1 MAIEVVT
8 LKVGVSGDTL
18 ALQSLERLDA
28 LVDKLN
34 KKKVNLNIDSNFSSD
49 IEANAAAIDK
59 LGKSIESISYNS
71 NGFSA
76 ATKGANDYKKAVESI
91 DSTPMQKQI
100 DSLTGVSNAYKSAE
114 ESAKALLAAEK
125 KLGTATGDRLNVKSD
140 LNTTGME
147 NYVKS
152 VQNLQNATVEA
163 TKAIQVGG
171 TQFQQFSV
179 SALNASG
186 DMEKFTYSVDKSS
199 GAIYKIDNG
208 FSTIKTASSEAANS
222 IASFSN
228 EVARTDPTPL
238 QKQIENIT
246 GVSSAYKSAEESAK
260 ALLQAESKL
269 GTATG
274 DRLDL
279 STQLNTSGM
288 QDYIRNV
295 QGLENATVSASK
307 AIKVGDTAFQQ
318 FSVSA
323 RNSSGDI
330 EKFTYSVDKTTG
342 AIYKI
347 DNGFSTVKSASSSAG
362 TAMVE
367 AASSADKFTK
377 SAGQLDNSAKKA
389 GQSVFDMFGKF
400 AQWNIIST
408 IVHAAVSAFMDAV
421 EELKKVDSEL
431 VSIQKVMGASASE
444 MDRLSQKA
452 YQVGSSLGVAAS
464 DYLKS
469 VTQWAQAGYGSLSD
483 ELGELSVMT
492 QKVGDVDQATA
503 NQFLLSVDAAYKYQG
518 SIESLKRVLDGANE
532 ISNNFATSVEKLAG
546 GMGIVSSLAAQAGMA
561 VEETA
566 AAIGTITS
574 VTQES
579 GNSAARAL
587 RALILNI
594 QGETEL
600 EIDEVTGERWTEE
613 EINKTAEAIQGLNV
627 ATREYKDG
635 ILQLRNPMEVIGEI
649 SEKYREGLI
658 SEVQLQELVSS
669 LGGKTRSNQLQA
681 LITNFDMYEEQVET
695 FVNAT
700 GSAERELDIY
710 LNSWEA
716 KANRVKNGWVQL
728 VENMRT
734 SDISKGLLDVAN
746 SLLEIANS
754 DFGQTIL
761 QISALTAVVITA
773 TMAWREYAMAK
784 AFAEGSGDLS
794 VLKELKGL
802 PALIYK
808 IKQLNIAKIFTNA
821 GTAIKGAASALAGGK
836 GLTAAITMLGTSALA
851 TAGVIGAVVA
861 AGVWIYKLGDYLHV
875 SAKEQKELAVTAGE
889 EYQSAAVEVEN
900 LNKQLEDTNKQIS
913 DLESKGKLSLT
924 DQKDLQNL
932 EEQKKSLEAQ
942 LAIAESIKKV
952 KEETAVSETKQAV
965 EKGFS
970 QTWFDLGKEIGYND
984 AFDPSYVYEGWEN
997 QIGLITK
1004 KLEEFRKKR
1013 DELSRK
1019 GESLNW
1025 FEQKD
1030 LEDTNEDITALTSTL
1045 GEMASELQ
1053 TYYDNLDGVTGEQ
1066 ADAIRAQIMSYLDAI
1081 NYALDPVGSVI
1092 DKIDNALN
1100 DLSTEEIQSFNDAL
1114 NDLRADGELT
1124 ADEII
1129 QLAETFP
1136 FLSALMDESGVSAQ
1150 QLADY
1155 FLSAGSAAAE
1165 ARSDIERLKKILD
1178 PASELVDNAL
1188 TAINDFEN
1196 IAGKTD
1202 YDDIY
1207 DKYGSAIK
1215 QFFEDYNQGI
1225 KNSQTLWAAADVF
1238 FTPEQMEAMGWDIDV
1253 IAKKMASLATL
1264 FNGDPNNFL
1273 DQMKALSDAGELVDE
1288 AGESLI
1294 ELTETGF
1301 RIPIE
1306 NMDEVAEKFGVTE
1319 EAFVT
1324 MLKYAGMFNE
1334 EIADIDLSGIEDY
1347 AKDMGLI
1354 TEIGEE
1360 QVVNAD
1366 ELKKQLQEAGA
1377 SGKDIAQAFE
1387 KLESSGYT
1395 VVSVTD
1401 EVEKLKNMLIDLGA
1415 AERKNGK
1422 IQIQIS
1428 NYSDLMAKLGYTKE
1442 QAVELLQTLYSTGDV
1457 SFANAEGNTLSLQQA
1472 IDEVTTEP
1480 ISDQFS
1486 KAVSDANEASN
1497 DIKSA
1502 FDRALSYVN
1511 GLTFTPKFQI
1521 PDVELPPIF
1530 GGWTSES
1537 SSSQSGNTIEADATG
1552 TDSARGGPTLLG
1564 DEPGSTPKPELVI
1577 DGDEAFLAGK
1587 NGPEV
1592 LNLSP
1597 GAIVLSN
1604 TETKR
1609 ALNGQAF
1616 NGSIPALRRGNY
1628 SPSIGSDWHVDY
1640 KGETVDLTGGYNS
1653 SSGSS
1658 SSGGSKAS
1666 TVTITQKSDDGES
1679 YWETQREA
1687 LDEYLKALET
1697 ATEVIEYEQ
1706 EGSYD
1711 KQIANFRA
1719 AQDKIHETAND
1730 FRARGL
1736 KDTDNEIQ
1744 ELKLMWH
1751 EYADKIEDVYKTMYD
1766 DLKEMHSDDQ
1776 WELDLLEKNRE
1787 RADRSVVEI
1796 AADNQEIVATYK
1808 RMQQEVA
1815 DLANYYRSQGYDETS
1830 DYIQDLSDA
1839 WWDYQEEIESV
1850 YEHLTDAL
1858 DKYIDAST
1866 HKLDE
1871 LERAG
1876 ASVGERI
1883 AVYIERIQKAQ
1894 ETLAAL
1900 TFSNVNGVNDEAI
1913 ANVNE
1918 QIWSD
1923 KDAIEEIRNSL
1934 WDELDNA
1941 IGVIFEEKQSEIDAI
1956 DKEIDKINKRIEQYE
1971 KQLDDILND
1980 PSITGTDVGI
1990 VDLLERLNDELKA
2003 EKEALEDIVEPLEN
2017 QIEGYYQRDEDGNL
2031 EYIEGLTDKIE
2042 GYYKQDAEGNLIYV
2056 QGLRDLLDAE
2066 NERYE
2071 EEKKQRDEQI
2081 QLEKKQLALQEA
2093 IKNLEQAQIDLETAK
2108 NERPLYTLK
2117 DGVWAWRP
2125 DEEDIKNAQE
2135 AVEDAEQA
2143 KEDAENDLKEYEE
2156 DLKHQQIIDGLQDQI
2171 DAIEKQ
2177 KEQINKQIDLYE
2189 KESKARQKYL
2199 QSQIDYWEKEKEAY
2213 EKHYEDLIK
2222 AQEEIIAAKEEE
2234 RDALKEDL
2242 EKWQEE
2248 WEDITDSLKEP
2259 VRDIKDILMD
2269 IAKYGTPAMQEQVE
2283 KVTDLLAKLGHALED
2298 FNPEYGGENDWGN
2311 GDYMEGFKEEVIQ
2324 KMKENS
2330 VRWHIADADEQEQ
2343 LEREQDALGKSIDAT
2358 YDDHTGLWYDKNGD
2372 VLYDMSDAEI
2382 REIVTRLM
2390 KQNADAWHNAS
2401 ASEQSRLEAENQA
2414 LGDLIEA
2421 TYNDH
2426 TGHWYASDG
2435 TLLFDSGGVAHGTGM
2450 MQKATTEDEVVLSP
2464 ALSTLVLT
2472 PDKNREFAQFAQSLG
2487 LVFGASEKFQSA
2499 TFTREAVSNSTVDR
2513 HDITINGCTIGENML
2528 RRPLSDTLSLLGLH
2542 INEY

>member
-1 MAIEVVT
+1 MSIEVVT

-18 ALQSLERLDA
+18 ALQSLERLDT

-34 KKKVNLNIDSNFSSD
+34 KKKVNLNIDSNFSGD

-613 EINKTAEAIQGLNV
+613 EINKTADAIKNLNV

-635 ILQLRNPMEVIGEI
+635 VLQLRNPMEVIGEI

-681 LITNFDMYEEQVET
+681 LISNFDMYEDQVET
-695 FVNAT
+695 FINAT
-700 GSAERELDIY
+700 GSAYRELDIY

-728 VENMRT
+728 VDNIQT
-734 SDISKGLLDVAN
+734 SDISKFLLDVAN
-746 SLLEIANS
+746 AILTIANT
-754 DFGQTIL
+754 DIGKPVAQFGALSLAITGGITAVKAL
-761 QISALTAVVITA
+761 MAALTA
-773 TMAWREYAMAK
+773 
-784 AFAEGSGDLS
+784 LS
-794 VLKELKGL
+794 VTPMIGW
-802 PALIYK
+802 I
-808 IKQLNIAKIFTNA
+808 
-821 GTAIKGAASALAGGK
+821 
-836 GLTAAITMLGTSALA
+836 AAISAGIVGLVTVFDKLIV
-851 TAGVIGAVVA
+851 TAE
-861 AGVWIYKLGDYLHV
+861 
-875 SAKEQKELAVTAGE
+875 EQKDAALSAAQ
-889 EYQSAAVEVEN
+889 EYQESASELQN
-900 LNKQLEDTNKQIS
+900 LNAQLEQTNNQI
-913 DLESKGKLSLT
+913 DEIKSKGKLSLT
-924 DQKDLQNL
+924 DQQEIQRL
-932 EEQKKSLEAQ
+932 EEQNKVLEAQ
-942 LAIAESIKKV
+942 IALQKAAISAAQEKS
-952 KEETAVSETKQAV
+952 VSETEAALDRGYSKSFIDLASGSMYAYSV
-965 EKGFS
+965 SGKDWDTAGF
-970 QTWFDLGKEIGYND
+970 
-984 AFDPSYVYEGWEN
+984 EG
-997 QIGLITK
+997 QIDIVAS
-1004 KLEEFRKKR
+1004 KLEEAKKNR
-1013 DELSRK
+1013 DDLIAKSEELSQQ
-1019 GESLNW
+1019 G
-1025 FEQKD
+1025 Q
-1030 LEDTNEDITALTSTL
+1030 TL
-1045 GEMASELQ
+1045 GEDEAKMLDASNEAISVLTQGLSDIQNELKE
-1053 TYYDNLDGVTGEQ
+1053 YYDGLNGVTSEDGIALRERI
-1066 ADAIRAQIMSYLDAI
+1066 ADLIDYAANAADPLGAIIET
-1081 NYALDPVGSVI
+1081 
-1092 DKIDNALN
+1092 IDNAMN
-1100 DLSTEEIQSFNDAL
+1100 NLSTDEMERFNEAL
-1114 NDLRADGELT
+1114 NELRVDGELT
-1124 ADEII
+1124 ADEIM
-1129 QLAETFP
+1129 QLADTFP
-1136 FLSALMDESGVSAQ
+1136 FLAALMDESGVSAQ

-1238 FTPEQMEAMGWDIDV
+1238 FTPEQMEEMGWDIDV
-1253 IAKKMASLATL
+1253 IAEKMASLATL

-1415 AERKNGK
+1415 AEQKNGK

-1457 SFANAEGNTLSLQQA
+1457 SFADTAGNTLTLQQA

-1480 ISDQFS
+1480 ISKQFS
-1486 KAVSDANEASN
+1486 KAVSDANEAST
-1497 DIKSA
+1497 DIKNA

-1511 GLTFTPKFQI
+1511 GLVFTPKFQI
-1521 PDVELPPIF
+1521 PDVELPPIL
-1530 GGWTSES
+1530 GGWTSDD

-1616 NGSIPALRRGNY
+1616 NGSIPALRRGND
-1628 SPSIGSDWHVDY
+1628 SPSIGSNWHVDY

-1658 SSGGSKAS
+1658 GSGGSKAS
-1666 TVTITQKSDDGES
+1666 TVTVTQKSDDGES

-1687 LDEYLKALET
+1687 LDEYLDALET
-1697 ATEVIEYEQ
+1697 ATKVIEYEQ

-1866 HKLDE
+1866 RKLDE

-1913 ANVNE
+1913 AETNE

-1923 KDAIEEIRNSL
+1923 KDAIKDIQNSL

-2125 DEEDIKNAQE
+2125 DEEAIKNAQE

-2298 FNPEYGGENDWGN
+2298 FNPEYGGDNDWGS

-2330 VRWHIADADEQEQ
+2330 VRWHIADAAEREQ

-2372 VLYDMSDAEI
+2372 ALYDMSDAEI

-2401 ASEQSRLEAENQA
+2401 ASEQDRLKAENQA
-2414 LGDLIEA
+2414 LGDLIDA

-2450 MQKATTEDEVVLSP
+2450 MQKATTADEVVLSP

-2487 LVFGASEKFQSA
+2487 LVFGASEKFQNA

-2513 HDITINGCTIGENML
+2513 HDITINGFTVGENML
-2528 RRPLSDTLSLLGLH
+2528 RRPLSDTLSLLSLH

>member
-34 KKKVNLNIDSNFSSD
+34 KKTVNINIKNGLSD
-49 IEANAAAIDK
+49 IEKSTAAIDQ
-59 LGKSIESISYNS
+59 LGASIE
-71 NGFSA
+71 
-76 ATKGANDYKKAVESI
+76 
-91 DSTPMQKQI
+91 
-100 DSLTGVSNAYKSAE
+100 
-114 ESAKALLAAEK
+114 
-125 KLGTATGDRLNVKSD
+125 
-140 LNTTGME
+140 
-147 NYVKS
+147 
-152 VQNLQNATVEA
+152 
-163 TKAIQVGG
+163 
-171 TQFQQFSV
+171 
-179 SALNASG
+179 
-186 DMEKFTYSVDKSS
+186 
-199 GAIYKIDNG
+199 
-208 FSTIKTASSEAANS
+208 
-222 IASFSN
+222 
-228 EVARTDPTPL
+228 
-238 QKQIENIT
+238 
-246 GVSSAYKSAEESAK
+246 
-260 ALLQAESKL
+260 
-269 GTATG
+269 
-274 DRLDL
+274 
-279 STQLNTSGM
+279 
-288 QDYIRNV
+288 
-295 QGLENATVSASK
+295 
-307 AIKVGDTAFQQ
+307 KV
-318 FSVSA
+318 
-323 RNSSGDI
+323 
-330 EKFTYSVDKTTG
+330 
-342 AIYKI
+342 
-347 DNGFSTVKSASSSAG
+347 SSSAG
-362 TAMVE
+362 NMSVSTSDINDLAKSSQQAGSAAETAAGKTDKFSE
-367 AASSADKFTK
+367 SADKIST
-377 SAGQLDNSAKKA
+377 SAKKA

-400 AQWNIIST
+400 AQWNIVNT

-594 QGETEL
+594 QGETNL

-613 EINKTAEAIQGLNV
+613 EINKTADAIKNLNV

-635 ILQLRNPMEVIGEI
+635 VLQLRNPMEVIGEI

-681 LITNFDMYEEQVET
+681 LISNFDMYEDQVET
-695 FVNAT
+695 FINAT
-700 GSAERELDIY
+700 GSADRELDIY

-716 KANRVKNGWVQL
+716 KANRVKNGWVHL
-728 VENMRT
+728 VDNIQT
-734 SDISKGLLDVAN
+734 SDISKFLLDVAN
-746 SLLEIANS
+746 AILTIANT
-754 DFGQTIL
+754 DIGKPVAQFGALSLAITGGVTAVKALMAAMTALSVTPMIGWIAA
-761 QISALTAVVITA
+761 ISAGIVGLVTVFDKLIVTA
-773 TMAWREYAMAK
+773 E
-784 AFAEGSGDLS
+784 
-794 VLKELKGL
+794 
-802 PALIYK
+802 
-808 IKQLNIAKIFTNA
+808 
-821 GTAIKGAASALAGGK
+821 
-836 GLTAAITMLGTSALA
+836 
-851 TAGVIGAVVA
+851 
-861 AGVWIYKLGDYLHV
+861 
-875 SAKEQKELAVTAGE
+875 EQKDAALSAAQ
-889 EYQSAAVEVEN
+889 EYQESASELQN
-900 LNKQLEDTNKQIS
+900 LNAQLEQTNNQI
-913 DLESKGKLSLT
+913 DEIKSKGKLSLT
-924 DQKDLQNL
+924 DQQEIQRL
-932 EEQKKSLEAQ
+932 EEQNKVLEAQ
-942 LAIAESIKKV
+942 IALQKAAISAAQEKS
-952 KEETAVSETKQAV
+952 VSETEAALDRGYSKSFIDLASGSMYAYSV
-965 EKGFS
+965 SGKDWDTAGF
-970 QTWFDLGKEIGYND
+970 
-984 AFDPSYVYEGWEN
+984 EG
-997 QIGLITK
+997 QIDIVAS
-1004 KLEEFRKKR
+1004 KLEEAKKNR
-1013 DELSRK
+1013 DDLIAKSEELSQQ
-1019 GESLNW
+1019 G
-1025 FEQKD
+1025 Q
-1030 LEDTNEDITALTSTL
+1030 TL
-1045 GEMASELQ
+1045 GEDEAKMLDASNEAISVLTQGLSDIQNELKE
-1053 TYYDNLDGVTGEQ
+1053 YYDGLNGVTSEDGIALRERI
-1066 ADAIRAQIMSYLDAI
+1066 ADLIDYAANAADPLGAIIET
-1081 NYALDPVGSVI
+1081 
-1092 DKIDNALN
+1092 IDNAMN
-1100 DLSTEEIQSFNDAL
+1100 NLSTDEMERFNEAL
-1114 NDLRADGELT
+1114 NKLRSDGELT
-1124 ADEII
+1124 EEEIL
-1129 QLAETFP
+1129 QLSDKFP
-1136 FLSALMDESGVSAQ
+1136 FLAALMDESGISAQ

-1155 FLSAGSAAAE
+1155 FLEAGSAAGE
-1165 ARSDIERLKKILD
+1165 AGSDIERLKKIINPLSETTD
-1178 PASELVDNAL
+1178 DASQAL
-1188 TAINDFEN
+1188 KDFQE
-1196 IAGKTD
+1196 AVEAED
-1202 YDDIY
+1202 FDDIY
-1207 DKYGSAIK
+1207 DGYSDAIDR
-1215 QFFEDYNQGI
+1215 FFTDYDQGI
-1225 KNSQTLWAAADVF
+1225 RNSKALWAAADLF
-1238 FTPEQMEAMGWDIDV
+1238 FTPEQLEAMGWDIDV
-1253 IAKKMASLATL
+1253 VATKL
-1264 FNGDPNNFL
+1264 REMQKYFTGDPTQFY
-1273 DQMKALSDAGELVDE
+1273 DHIAALTEAGELIGENGEALAEMTENGLRIPVENFDE
-1288 AGESLI
+1288 IAEKLGISEEAFASLI
-1294 ELTETGF
+1294 EY
-1301 RIPIE
+1301 
-1306 NMDEVAEKFGVTE
+1306 V
-1319 EAFVT
+1319 
-1324 MLKYAGMFNE
+1324 GMFSE
-1334 EIADIDLSGIEDY
+1334 SMIDIDLSAIEDY
-1347 AKDMGLI
+1347 VKDMGLVK
-1354 TEIGEE
+1354 EIGEE

-1366 ELKKQLQEAGA
+1366 ELEKQLREAGA
-1377 SGKDIAQAFE
+1377 STKDITQAFE
-1387 KLESSGYT
+1387 KLESAGYK

-1401 EVEKLKNMLIDLGA
+1401 EVEKLKNMLVELGV
-1415 AERKNGK
+1415 AEQKNGK
-1422 IQIQIS
+1422 LQIEIS
-1428 NYSDLMAKLGYTKE
+1428 NYSQLMTQLGYTKE
-1442 QAVELLQTLYSTGDV
+1442 QAAELLQKLYSAGNV
-1457 SFANAEGNTLSLQQA
+1457 SFVDTEGNTLSLQQA

-1480 ISDQFS
+1480 ISKQFS
-1486 KAVSDANEASN
+1486 KAVSDANKASN
-1497 DIKSA
+1497 DIKKA

-1521 PDVELPPIF
+1521 PDVELPSIF
-1530 GGWTSES
+1530 GGWTSEN

-1564 DEPGSTPKPELVI
+1564 DELGATPSNPKPELVI

-1587 NGPEV
+1587 NGPEI
-1592 LNLSP
+1592 LNVSP
-1597 GAIVLSN
+1597 GARVLTN

-1609 ALNGQAF
+1609 ALNGKNIDGA
-1616 NGSIPALRRGNY
+1616 IPALAGGTGASITVGRPNY
-1628 SPSIGSDWHVDY
+1628 NASKDPDY
-1640 KGETVDLTGGYNS
+1640 KGTA

-1658 SSGGSKAS
+1658 GSGGSKAS
-1666 TVTITQKSDDGES
+1666 TVTVTQKSDDGES

-1687 LDEYLKALET
+1687 LDEYLDALET
-1697 ATEVIEYEQ
+1697 ATKVIEYEQ

-1719 AQDKIHETAND
+1719 AQEKIHETAND

-1736 KDTDNEIQ
+1736 KDTDSEIQ

-1751 EYADKIEDVYKTMYD
+1751 EYADKIEDVYKAMYD
-1766 DLKEMHSDDQ
+1766 DLKEMHNDDQ

-1796 AADNQEIVATYK
+1796 AADNQEVVATYK

-1866 HKLDE
+1866 RKLDE

-2125 DEEDIKNAQE
+2125 DEEAIKNAQE

-2298 FNPEYGGENDWGN
+2298 FNPEYGGDNDWGS

-2330 VRWHIADADEQEQ
+2330 VRWHIADAEEREQ

-2401 ASEQSRLEAENQA
+2401 ASEQDRLKAENQA

-2435 TLLFDSGGVAHGTGM
+2435 TLLFDGGGVAHGTGI
-2450 MQKATTEDEVVLSP
+2450 MQKATTADEVVLSP

-2487 LVFGASEKFQSA
+2487 LVFGASEKFQNA

-2513 HDITINGCTIGENML
+2513 HDITINGVTIGENML
-2528 RRPLSDTLSLLGLH
+2528 RRPLSDTLSLLSLH

>member
-28 LVDKLN
+28 LVDKLS
-34 KKKVNLNIDSNFSSD
+34 KKTVKLNVDSNFSSD
-49 IEANAAAIDK
+49 IEAKSSALDDLGRSMDAVSSKSGNLSTATQSAEQFKKALDGISSKQIESSEKSAKNAAKSYDDAAKSAKELAAIQKKIGEDTGDK
-59 LGKSIESISYNS
+59 LNLDKNLSTVGMENYLRNVQNIKEATVTATKAVEVGGKSFQQFSVSTLNASGDMDKFVYSVDKSSGSIYKMESGFSTIKDSFLDAASSANSFTNAVSKTDSTPLKQQIESI
-71 NGFSA
+71 
-76 ATKGANDYKKAVESI
+76 
-91 DSTPMQKQI
+91 
-100 DSLTGVSNAYKSAE
+100 TGVSNAYKSAE
-114 ESAKALLAAEK
+114 A
-125 KLGTATGDRLNVKSD
+125 
-140 LNTTGME
+140 
-147 NYVKS
+147 
-152 VQNLQNATVEA
+152 
-163 TKAIQVGG
+163 
-171 TQFQQFSV
+171 
-179 SALNASG
+179 
-186 DMEKFTYSVDKSS
+186 
-199 GAIYKIDNG
+199 
-208 FSTIKTASSEAANS
+208 
-222 IASFSN
+222 
-228 EVARTDPTPL
+228 
-238 QKQIENIT
+238 
-246 GVSSAYKSAEESAK
+246 SAK

-288 QDYIRNV
+288 QDYIRNI

-347 DNGFSTVKSASSSAG
+347 DNGFSTVKSSSSSAG
-362 TAMVE
+362 TAMTE

-377 SAGQLDNSAKKA
+377 SADKLDASAKKA
-389 GQSVFDMFGKF
+389 GQSVFDMVGKF
-400 AQWNIIST
+400 AQWYIIGQL
-408 IVHAAVSAFMDAV
+408 VSASVASFKEAV
-421 EELKKVDSEL
+421 EELKNVDSEL

-613 EINKTAEAIQGLNV
+613 EINKTADAIKNLNV

-635 ILQLRNPMEVIGEI
+635 VLQLRNPMEVIGEI

-681 LITNFDMYEEQVET
+681 LISNFDMYEDQVET
-695 FVNAT
+695 FINAT
-700 GSAERELDIY
+700 GSADRELDIY

-728 VENMRT
+728 VDNMQT
-734 SDISKGLLDVAN
+734 SDISKKLLDIAN

-754 DFGQTIL
+754 DLGPVIIKITLFTAAIT
-761 QISALTAVVITA
+761 ALTLAY
-773 TMAWREYAMAK
+773 EKFK
-784 AFAEGSGDLS
+784 AAQKAGSLAD
-794 VLKELKGL
+794 LKGL
-802 PALIYK
+802 PALIAK
-808 IKQLNIAKIFTNA
+808 ISKIDLAAIFTNA
-821 GTAIKGAASALAGGK
+821 ATAIKNATKAISGGSGFAAALSALSK
-836 GLTAAITMLGTSALA
+836 SALA
-851 TAGVIGAVVA
+851 TFGVVGLIIGAGVG
-861 AGVWIYKLGDYLHV
+861 IYKLADYLHV
-875 SAKEQKELAVTAGE
+875 SAEEQKELAVTAGE
-889 EYQSAAVEVEN
+889 EYQNAASEVEN
-900 LNKQLEDTNKQIS
+900 LNKQLEETNNQIS
-913 DLESKGKLSLT
+913 ELEAKGKLSLT

-932 EEQKKSLEAQ
+932 KEQQKVLESQ
-942 LAIAESIKKV
+942 LAIAESVAKAKREAAL
-952 KEETAVSETKQAV
+952 EETKGAL

-970 QTWFDLGKEIGYND
+970 QSWSDISYKIGYSD
-984 AFDPSYVYEGWEN
+984 APLIGNKFDTWEN
-997 QIGLITK
+997 QINTLANM
-1004 KLEEFRKKR
+1004 LKR
-1013 DELSRK
+1013 FKEYRDVLTEK
-1019 GESLNW
+1019 GDSLNF
-1025 FEQKD
+1025 FEERD
-1030 LEDTNEDITALTSTL
+1030 LKDTNEDITTLTSTL

-1081 NYALDPVGSVI
+1081 NYALDPVGAVI
-1092 DKIDNALN
+1092 DKIDDAMN
-1100 DLSTEEIQSFNDAL
+1100 DLSSEELERFNDAL
-1114 NDLRADGELT
+1114 NELRADGELT
-1124 ADEII
+1124 ADEIM
-1129 QLAETFP
+1129 QLADTFP
-1136 FLSALMDESGVSAQ
+1136 FLAALMDESGISAQ

-1225 KNSQTLWAAADVF
+1225 KNSQTLWAAANVF
-1238 FTPEQMEAMGWDIDV
+1238 FTPEQMEEMGWDIDV
-1253 IAKKMASLATL
+1253 IAEKMASLATL

-1377 SGKDIAQAFE
+1377 SGKDIALSFE
-1387 KLESSGYT
+1387 KMESAGYK
-1395 VVSVTD
+1395 VISVTD
-1401 EVEKLKNMLIDLGA
+1401 EVEKLKDMLVDLGA
-1415 AERKNGK
+1415 AEQKNGK
-1422 IQIQIS
+1422 LQIQIS
-1428 NYSDLMAKLGYTKE
+1428 NYADLMQKLGYTKE

-1502 FDRALSYVN
+1502 FDRALSHVN

-1530 GGWTSES
+1530 GGWTSEN

-1616 NGSIPALRRGNY
+1616 NGSIPALRRGND
-1628 SPSIGSDWHVDY
+1628 SPSIGSNWHVDY

-1736 KDTDNEIQ
+1736 KDTDSEIQ

-1751 EYADKIEDVYKTMYD
+1751 EYADKIEDVYKAMYD
-1766 DLKEMHSDDQ
+1766 DLKEMHNDDQ

-1866 HKLDE
+1866 RKLDE

-1913 ANVNE
+1913 AETNE

-1923 KDAIEEIRNSL
+1923 KDAIKDIQNSL

-2093 IKNLEQAQIDLETAK
+2093 IKNLEQAQLDLETAK

-2125 DEEDIKNAQE
+2125 DEEAIKNAQE

-2298 FNPEYGGENDWGN
+2298 FNPEYGGDNDWGSD
-2311 GDYMEGFKEEVIQ
+2311 DYMEGFKEEVIQ

-2330 VRWHIADADEQEQ
+2330 VRWHIADAEEREQ

-2401 ASEQSRLEAENQA
+2401 ASEQDRLKAENQA
-2414 LGDLIEA
+2414 LGDLIDA

-2435 TLLFDSGGVAHGTGM
+2435 TLLFDGGGVAHGTGM
-2450 MQKATTEDEVVLSP
+2450 MQKATTADEVVLSP

-2487 LVFGASEKFQSA
+2487 LVFGASEKFQNA
-2499 TFTREAVSNSTVDR
+2499 TFTREAVSNSTVYR
-2513 HDITINGCTIGENML
+2513 HDITINGLTIGENML
-2528 RRPLSDTLSLLGLH
+2528 RRPLSDTLSLLSLH

>member
-1 MAIEVVT
+1 MAVEVVT
-8 LKVGVSGDTL
+8 IKVGVSGDTL
-18 ALQSLERLDA
+18 AIQNLQRLDT
-28 LVDKLN
+28 LIDQLN
-34 KKKVNLNIDSNFSSD
+34 KKTVNIKIGGNSAAD
-49 IEANAAAIDK
+49 IESKATAIDN
-59 LGKSIESISYNS
+59 LGRSIEQISSQSGNLS
-71 NGFSA
+71 TATQSA
-76 ATKGANDYKKAVESI
+76 AQYKKTIEGIS
-91 DSTPMQKQI
+91 STPLQKQI
-100 DSLTGVSNAYKSAE
+100 ESLTGVSNAYKSAA
-114 ESAKALLAAEK
+114 ESAKALLEAEK
-125 KLGTATGDRLNVKSD
+125 KIGTATGDRLNVKSD
-140 LNTTGME
+140 LNTSGME
-147 NYVKS
+147 NYVRS

-208 FSTIKTASSEAANS
+208 FSTIKAASSEAANS

-228 EVARTDPTPL
+228 EVAKTDPTPL

-274 DRLDL
+274 DRIDL
-279 STQLNTSGM
+279 NSQFSTAGM
-288 QDYIRNV
+288 ENYIRNV
-295 QGLENATVSASK
+295 QGLQNATVSASK
-307 AIKVGDTAFQQ
+307 VIKVGDTAFQQ
-318 FSVSA
+318 FAVSA
-323 RNSSGDI
+323 QNASGDI
-330 EKFTYSVDKTTG
+330 DKFTYSVDKTTG
-342 AIYKI
+342 AVYKI
-347 DNGFSTVKSASSSAG
+347 DNGFSSLKNSSSSAG
-362 TAMVE
+362 SAMSD
-367 AASSADKFTK
+367 AAVNADKFSK
-377 SAGQLDNSAKKA
+377 SAEQMGNSAKKA
-389 GQSVFDMFGKF
+389 GQSVFDMIGKF
-400 AQWNIIST
+400 AQWY
-408 IVHAAVSAFMDAV
+408 IVGQIVSAPVAAFKDAV
-421 EELKKVDSEL
+421 QELKNVDSEL

-444 MDRLSQKA
+444 MDRLSEKA
-452 YQVGSSLGVAAS
+452 YQVGSNLGVAAS
-464 DYLKS
+464 DYLAS
-469 VTQWAQAGYGSLSD
+469 VKQWAQAGYGSLSD

-503 NQFLLSVDAAYKYQG
+503 NQFLLSVDAAYQYQG
-518 SIESLKRVLDGANE
+518 SIESLTRVLDGANE
-532 ISNNFATSVEKLAG
+532 LSNNFATSVQKLAG

-613 EINKTAEAIQGLNV
+613 EINKTADAIKNLNV

-635 ILQLRNPMEVIGEI
+635 VLQLRNPMEVIGEI

-681 LITNFDMYEEQVET
+681 LISNFDMYEDQVET

-716 KANRVKNGWVQL
+716 KANRVQNGWVQL
-728 VENMRT
+728 VDNIQT
-734 SDISKGLLDVAN
+734 SDVSKFLLDVAN
-746 SLLEIANS
+746 SILTIANT
-754 DFGQTIL
+754 DIGKPVAQFGALALAITAGVTAVKALMSAMTALSVTPMMVWIAAISAGIVGVATIIDKL
-761 QISALTAVVITA
+761 VVTSEEQKDAALTAAEEFQTA
-773 TMAWREYAMAK
+773 STEIETLNNQLSQTSDKIEALK
-784 AFAEGSGDLS
+784 A
-794 VLKELKGL
+794 
-802 PALIYK
+802 
-808 IKQLNIAKIFTNA
+808 
-821 GTAIKGAASALAGGK
+821 
-836 GLTAAITMLGTSALA
+836 
-851 TAGVIGAVVA
+851 
-861 AGVWIYKLGDYLHV
+861 
-875 SAKEQKELAVTAGE
+875 
-889 EYQSAAVEVEN
+889 
-900 LNKQLEDTNKQIS
+900 
-913 DLESKGKLSLT
+913 KGKLSLT
-924 DQKDLQNL
+924 EQQDLRTL
-932 EEQKKSLEAQ
+932 EEQNKVLEAQ
-942 LAIAESIKKV
+942 IALQEAAKEAAQEKSIAETEAAINMGYSKNWSDLAAGSAYATNFSEREWDSLGFQGQIDK
-952 KEETAVSETKQAV
+952 VSEMLAEAQRSRDDLVAKSQELAKNGEVLSEDEAKRLNIANEAISVFTQGLSDIQA
-965 EKGFS
+965 E
-970 QTWFDLGKEIGYND
+970 LLEYYN
-984 AFDPSYVYEGWEN
+984 S
-997 QIGLITK
+997 
-1004 KLEEFRKKR
+1004 LE
-1013 DELSRK
+1013 
-1019 GESLNW
+1019 
-1025 FEQKD
+1025 
-1030 LEDTNEDITALTSTL
+1030 
-1045 GEMASELQ
+1045 
-1053 TYYDNLDGVTGEQ
+1053 GVTSEEGIELREKI
-1066 ADAIRAQIMSYLDAI
+1066 ADLID
-1081 NYALDPVGSVI
+1081 YAASAADPLGAVI
-1092 DKIDNALN
+1092 DKIDDAMN
-1100 DLSTEEIQSFNDAL
+1100 DLSSEELERFNDAL
-1114 NDLRADGELT
+1114 NDLRSDGELT
-1124 ADEII
+1124 ADEIM
-1129 QLAETFP
+1129 QLADTFP

-1155 FLSAGSAAAE
+1155 FLQTGTAAEE

-1188 TAINDFEN
+1188 TAINNFED

-1238 FTPEQMEAMGWDIDV
+1238 FTPEQMEEMGWDIDV
-1253 IAKKMASLATL
+1253 IAEKMASLATL

-1347 AKDMGLI
+1347 INDMGLVK
-1354 TEIGEE
+1354 EIGEE

-1415 AERKNGK
+1415 AEQKNGK

-1457 SFANAEGNTLSLQQA
+1457 SFADTAGNTLTLQQA

-1480 ISDQFS
+1480 ISKQFS
-1486 KAVSDANEASN
+1486 KAVSDANKAST
-1497 DIKSA
+1497 DIKNA

-1511 GLTFTPKFQI
+1511 GLTFTPKFKI
-1521 PDVELPPIF
+1521 PDIELPPIL
-1530 GGWTSES
+1530 GGWTSEDS
-1537 SSSQSGNTIEADATG
+1537 SSKTSDKKATG
-1552 TDSARGGPTLLG
+1552 TNFANGGPTLLG
-1564 DEPGSTPKPELVI
+1564 DEQGVGPKPELVI
-1577 DGDEAFLAGK
+1577 DGDQAFLAGQ

-1592 LNLSP
+1592 VNLSP
-1597 GAIVLSN
+1597 GARVLTN

-1609 ALNGQAF
+1609 ALSGKNIDGT
-1616 NGSIPALRRGNY
+1616 IPALSEGKH
-1628 SPSIGSDWHVDY
+1628 SPSIGSNWHVDY
-1640 KGETVDLTGGYNS
+1640 KGETVDLTGGYKGSSSSGSSSS

-1679 YWETQREA
+1679 YWDKQREA

-1706 EGSYD
+1706 EDSYQ
-1711 KQIANFRA
+1711 KQIANFQA
-1719 AQDKIHETAND
+1719 AQAKIHATAND

-1744 ELKLMWH
+1744 ELKLKWH
-1751 EYADKIEDVYKTMYD
+1751 EYADKIEDVYKAMYD

-1796 AADNQEIVATYK
+1796 AADNQEIIASYK

-1839 WWDYQEEIESV
+1839 WWEYQEEIESV
-1850 YEHLTDAL
+1850 YENLTDSL
-1858 DKYIDAST
+1858 DKYIETSKN
-1866 HKLDE
+1866 KLEE
-1871 LERAG
+1871 LERSG

-1883 AVYIERIQKAQ
+1883 SVYIERIQKAQ

-1900 TFSNVNGVNDEAI
+1900 KFSNKNGVNDEAI
-1913 ANVNE
+1913 ANTQD

-1923 KDAIEEIRNSL
+1923 QDAIKDIQNSL
-1934 WDELDNA
+1934 WDELGSA
-1941 IGVIFEEKQSEIDAI
+1941 IDVIFEEKQKEIDLI
-1956 DKEIDKINKRIEQYE
+1956 DKEIDRANKRIDQYQKE
-1971 KQLDDILND
+1971 LDDILND

-1990 VDLLERLNDELKA
+1990 NDLLERLNDNLEA
-2003 EKEALEDIVEPLEN
+2003 EKDALESIVEPLEN
-2017 QIEGYYQRDEDGNL
+2017 QINGYYKRDEDGNL
-2031 EYIEGLTDKIE
+2031 EYVEGLTDKIE
-2042 GYYKQDAEGNLIYV
+2042 GYYKQDADGNLVYV
-2056 QGLRDLLDAE
+2056 EGLQDLLDAE
-2066 NERYE
+2066 NERYNKEKE
-2071 EEKKQRDEQI
+2071 ERDKQL
-2081 QLEKKQLALQEA
+2081 QLEKKQLAVQEA
-2093 IKNLEQAQIDLETAK
+2093 IKNLQQAQLDLETAK

-2125 DEEDIKNAQE
+2125 DEEAIKNAQE

-2143 KEDAENDLKEYEE
+2143 KEDAENDLYEYEE

-2177 KEQINKQIDLYE
+2177 KEEINKQIDLYQ

-2213 EKHYEDLIK
+2213 EKHYDELIEVQED
-2222 AQEEIIAAKEEE
+2222 IIEAKEEE

-2283 KVTDLLAKLGHALED
+2283 NVTDLLAQLGHALEN
-2298 FNPEYGGENDWGN
+2298 FNPEYGGANDWGN
-2311 GDYMEGFKEEVIQ
+2311 GDYMGDFKEQVIQ

-2330 VRWHIADADEQEQ
+2330 VRWHIADDQEKEQ
-2343 LEREQDALGKSIDAT
+2343 LEREQNELGSSIKAT
-2358 YDDHTGLWYDKNGD
+2358 YNAHEGLWYDQEGN
-2372 VLYDMSDAEI
+2372 VLYDMSDQDVQ
-2382 REIVTRLM
+2382 EIVKQLM
-2390 KQNADAWHNAS
+2390 KENSDAWHNANG
-2401 ASEQSRLEAENQA
+2401 SEKDRLEQENQI
-2414 LGDLIEA
+2414 LGDLIHA
-2421 TYNDH
+2421 VYNEH
-2426 TGHWYASDG
+2426 EGKWYDKQG
-2435 TLLFDSGGVAHGTGM
+2435 FPLFDAGGIARGLGV

-2464 ALSTLVLT
+2464 ALSNLVLT
-2472 PDKNREFAQFAQSLG
+2472 PQKNREFAQFAQSMG
-2487 LVFGASEKFQSA
+2487 LLFGASQHFGSA
-2499 TFTREAVSNSTVDR
+2499 EFSREAVSNNVTDR
-2513 HDITINGCTIGENML
+2513 HDITINGVTIGESML

-2542 INEY
+2542 RNEY

>member
-1 MAIEVVT
+1 MAVEVVT
-8 LKVGVSGDTL
+8 IKVGVSGDTL
-18 ALQSLERLDA
+18 AIQNLQRLDT
-28 LVDKLN
+28 LIDQLN
-34 KKKVNLNIDSNFSSD
+34 KKTVNIKIGGSSASD
-49 IEANAAAIDK
+49 IEAKATAIDK
-59 LGKSIESISYNS
+59 LRKSIESISYNS
-71 NGFSA
+71 NGFSV
-76 ATKGANDYKKAVESI
+76 ATQGAKDYKKAVESI

-100 DSLTGVSNAYKSAE
+100 DALTGVSNAYKSAE
-114 ESAKALLAAEK
+114 ESAKALLSAEK

-140 LNTTGME
+140 LNTSGME
-147 NYVKS
+147 NYVRS

-208 FSTIKTASSEAANS
+208 FSTIKAASSEAANS

-228 EVARTDPTPL
+228 EVSKTDPTPL

-274 DRLDL
+274 DRIDL
-279 STQLNTSGM
+279 NSQFSTAGM
-288 QDYIRNV
+288 ENYIRNV
-295 QGLENATVSASK
+295 QGLQNATVSASK
-307 AIKVGDTAFQQ
+307 VIKVGDTAFQQ
-318 FSVSA
+318 FAVSA
-323 RNSSGDI
+323 QNASGDI
-330 EKFTYSVDKTTG
+330 DKFTYSVDKTTG
-342 AIYKI
+342 AVYKI
-347 DNGFSTVKSASSSAG
+347 DNGFSSLKNSSSSAG
-362 TAMVE
+362 SAMSD
-367 AASSADKFTK
+367 AAGNADKFSK
-377 SAGQLDNSAKKA
+377 SAEQMGNSAQKA
-389 GQSVFDMFGKF
+389 GQSVFDMVGKF
-400 AQWNIIST
+400 AQWY
-408 IVHAAVSAFMDAV
+408 IVGKLVSAPVAAFKDAV
-421 EELKKVDSEL
+421 QELKNVDSEL
-431 VSIQKVMGASASE
+431 VSIQKVMGASAAE
-444 MDRLSQKA
+444 MDRLSEKA
-452 YQVGSSLGVAAS
+452 YQVGSNLGVAAS
-464 DYLKS
+464 DYLAS

-503 NQFLLSVDAAYKYQG
+503 NQFLLSVDAAYQYQG
-518 SIESLKRVLDGANE
+518 SIESLTRVLDGANE
-532 ISNNFATSVEKLAG
+532 LSNNFATSVEKLAG

-566 AAIGTITS
+566 AAIGTITA

-594 QGETEL
+594 QGETNL

-613 EINKTAEAIQGLNV
+613 EINKTSEAIQGLNV

-681 LITNFDMYEEQVET
+681 LITNFDMYEDQVET

-728 VENMRT
+728 VDNIQT
-734 SDISKGLLDVAN
+734 SDVSKFLLDVAN
-746 SLLEIANS
+746 GILEIANT
-754 DFGQTIL
+754 DLGVVVTQFI
-761 QISALTAVVITA
+761 ALTSVITA
-773 TMAWREYAMAK
+773 GVAAVK
-784 AFAEGSGDLS
+784 ALVVAFKA
-794 VLKELKGL
+794 
-802 PALIYK
+802 
-808 IKQLNIAKIFTNA
+808 LNISSPLLA
-821 GTAIKGAASALAGGK
+821 GIAAASALVIAVWKIGDKLHVTNEEQADFAKQAGENFQSTTTEIEELNQQLVSVDEQISEIKGK
-836 GLTAAITMLGTSALA
+836 GKI
-851 TAGVIGAVVA
+851 
-861 AGVWIYKLGDYLHV
+861 
-875 SAKEQKELAVTAGE
+875 
-889 EYQSAAVEVEN
+889 
-900 LNKQLEDTNKQIS
+900 
-913 DLESKGKLSLT
+913 SLT

-932 EEQKKSLEAQ
+932 REQKKMLEAQ
-942 LAIAESIKKV
+942 LAIAESLLKV
-952 KEETAVSETKQAV
+952 RTEEAVTETQKALDKGYSQSKV
-965 EKGFS
+965 ELSDRFG
-970 QTWFDLGKEIGYND
+970 LGKSLDLEAIK
-984 AFDPSYVYEGWEN
+984 GWEL
-997 QIGLITK
+997 QIDTITMMLENFNKKREELTK
-1004 KLEEFRKKR
+1004 KG
-1013 DELSRK
+1013 D
-1019 GESLNW
+1019 SLN
-1025 FEQKD
+1025 FIERED
-1030 LEDTNEDITALTSTL
+1030 LENANEDITILSNTL
-1045 GEMASELQ
+1045 GGMASELQ
-1053 TYYDNLDGVTGEQ
+1053 GYYDSLEGITGEQ

-1081 NYALDPVGSVI
+1081 NYALDPVGAVI
-1092 DKIDNALN
+1092 DKIDESLN
-1100 DLSTEEIQSFNDAL
+1100 NLSSEELDRFNEAL

-1124 ADEII
+1124 ADEIV
-1129 QLAETFP
+1129 QLADTFP
-1136 FLSALMDESGVSAQ
+1136 FLAALMDESGVSAQ

-1155 FLSAGSAAAE
+1155 FLQTGTAAGE

-1178 PASELVDNAL
+1178 PVSELVDNAL
-1188 TAINDFEN
+1188 TAINDFED

-1215 QFFEDYNQGI
+1215 QFFEDYNEGI
-1225 KNSQTLWAAADVF
+1225 KNSQTLWAAAEVF
-1238 FTPEQMEAMGWDIDV
+1238 FTPEQLEAMGWDIDV
-1253 IAKKMASLATL
+1253 IAEKMASLATL

-1306 NMDEVAEKFGVTE
+1306 NIDEVAEKFGVTE

-1347 AKDMGLI
+1347 INDMGLVK
-1354 TEIGEE
+1354 EIGEE

-1415 AERKNGK
+1415 AEQKNGK

-1428 NYSDLMAKLGYTKE
+1428 NYSDLMQKLGYTKE

-1457 SFANAEGNTLSLQQA
+1457 SFADTAGNTLSLQQA

-1497 DIKSA
+1497 DIKNA
-1502 FDRALSYVN
+1502 FDRALNYVN

-1521 PDVELPPIF
+1521 PDVELPSIF
-1530 GGWTSES
+1530 GGWTSED
-1537 SSSQSGNTIEADATG
+1537 SSSQTSDKKATG
-1552 TDSARGGPTLLG
+1552 TNFANGGPTLLG
-1564 DEPGSTPKPELVI
+1564 DEQGVGPKPELVI
-1577 DGDEAFLAGK
+1577 DGDQAFLAGQ

-1592 LNLSP
+1592 VNLSP
-1597 GAIVLSN
+1597 GARVLTN

-1609 ALNGQAF
+1609 ALNGKNI
-1616 NGSIPALRRGNY
+1616 NGTIPALKKG
-1628 SPSIGSDWHVDY
+1628 SPSIGSDWNVDY
-1640 KGETVDLTGGYNS
+1640 KGETVDLTGGYNGS
-1653 SSGSS
+1653 SSSSPSGSS

-1679 YWETQREA
+1679 YWDKQREA
-1687 LDEYLKALET
+1687 LDEYLDALDT

-1706 EGSYD
+1706 EDSYQ
-1711 KQIANFRA
+1711 KQIANFQA
-1719 AQDKIHETAND
+1719 AQDKIHATAND

-1751 EYADKIEDVYKTMYD
+1751 EYADKIEDVYKAMYD
-1766 DLKEMHSDDQ
+1766 DLKEMHNDDQ

-1796 AADNQEIVATYK
+1796 AADNQEIIATYK

-1839 WWDYQEEIESV
+1839 WWEYQDAIESV
-1850 YEHLTDAL
+1850 YENLTDSL
-1858 DKYIDAST
+1858 DKYIETSKN
-1866 HKLDE
+1866 KLDE
-1871 LERAG
+1871 LERSG
-1876 ASVGERI
+1876 ASVGEKI

-1900 TFSNVNGVNDEAI
+1900 KFTNQNGVNDEAI
-1913 ANVNE
+1913 ADTQN

-1923 KDAIEEIRNSL
+1923 LDATKDIQDAL
-1934 WDELDNA
+1934 WDELGNA
-1941 IGVIFEEKQSEIDAI
+1941 LDEIFEEKQNEIDLI
-1956 DKEIDKINKRIEQYE
+1956 DKQIDQANKRIDQY
-1971 KQLDDILND
+1971 KKRLDDILND

-1990 VDLLERLNDELKA
+1990 TDLLERLNDNLDA
-2003 EKEALEDIVEPLEN
+2003 EKDALESIVEPLEN
-2017 QIEGYYQRDEDGNL
+2017 QIEGYYQRDKDGNL
-2031 EYIEGLTDKIE
+2031 EYIEGLTDKID
-2042 GYYKQDAEGNLIYV
+2042 GYYKRDAEGNLIYV
-2056 QGLRDLLDAE
+2056 EGLQDLLDAE
-2066 NERYE
+2066 NERYNAEKE
-2071 EEKKQRDEQI
+2071 ERDEQL
-2081 QLEKKQLALQEA
+2081 QLEKKQLAVQEA
-2093 IKNLEQAQIDLETAK
+2093 IKNLQQAQLDLETAK

-2125 DEEDIKNAQE
+2125 DEEAIKNAQE

-2143 KEDAENDLKEYEE
+2143 KEDAENDLYEYEE

-2177 KEQINKQIDLYE
+2177 KEEINKQIDLYQ

-2213 EKHYEDLIK
+2213 EKHYDELIE
-2222 AQEEIIAAKEEE
+2222 AQEDIIEAKEEE

-2242 EKWQEE
+2242 EKWKEE

-2259 VRDIKDILMD
+2259 VRDIKDILTD

-2283 KVTDLLAKLGHALED
+2283 NVTDLLAQLGHALED
-2298 FNPEYGGENDWGN
+2298 FNPEYGGANDWGN
-2311 GDYMEGFKEEVIQ
+2311 GDYMQGFKDQVIE

-2330 VRWHIADADEQEQ
+2330 VRWHVSDEHGKEQ
-2343 LEREQDALGKSIDAT
+2343 LEREQQELGSSIGAH
-2358 YDDHTGLWYDKNGD
+2358 YQGGYWYDENGEK
-2372 VLYDMSDAEI
+2372 LYDFSDDEMQEI
-2382 REIVTRLM
+2382 IKRLM
-2390 KQNADAWHNAS
+2390 QQNSEAWHGAS
-2401 ASEQSRLEAENQA
+2401 SSEKDRLESENRL
-2414 LGDLIEA
+2414 LGDLIDA
-2421 TYNDH
+2421 QYNEH
-2426 TGHWYASDG
+2426 EGKWYDKQG
-2435 TLLFDSGGVAHGTGM
+2435 FPLFDAGGIARGLGV

-2464 ALSTLVLT
+2464 ALSNFVLT
-2472 PDKNREFAQFAQSLG
+2472 PQKNREFAQFAQSMG
-2487 LVFGASEKFQSA
+2487 LLFGAAQHFGSA
-2499 TFTREAVSNSTVDR
+2499 EFSREAVSNNVTDR
-2513 HDITINGCTIGENML
+2513 HDITINGVTIGESML
-2528 RRPLSDTLSLLGLH
+2528 RRPLSDTLSLLALH
-2542 INEY
+2542 RNEY

>member
-1 MAIEVVT
+1 MAVEVVT
-8 LKVGVSGDTL
+8 IKVGVSGDTL
-18 ALQSLERLDA
+18 AIQNLQRLDT
-28 LVDKLN
+28 LIDQLN
-34 KKKVNLNIDSNFSSD
+34 KKTVNIKIGGSSAAD
-49 IEANAAAIDK
+49 IEAKATAIDK

-71 NGFSA
+71 NGFSI
-76 ATKGANDYKKAVESI
+76 ATQGAKDYKKAVESI

-100 DSLTGVSNAYKSAE
+100 DALTGVSNAYKSAE

-125 KLGTATGDRLNVKSD
+125 KLGTATGDRLD
-140 LNTTGME
+140 LKTDLSTSGME
-147 NYVKS
+147 NYIRS
-152 VQNLQNATVEA
+152 MQNLQNATVTA
-163 TKAIQVGG
+163 TKTIQVGD
-171 TQFQQFSV
+171 TSFQQFSV
-179 SALNASG
+179 SAKNASG
-186 DMEKFTYSVDKSS
+186 D
-199 GAIYKIDNG
+199 IDN
-208 FSTIKTASSEAANS
+208 
-222 IASFSN
+222 
-228 EVARTDPTPL
+228 
-238 QKQIENIT
+238 
-246 GVSSAYKSAEESAK
+246 
-260 ALLQAESKL
+260 
-269 GTATG
+269 
-274 DRLDL
+274 
-279 STQLNTSGM
+279 
-288 QDYIRNV
+288 
-295 QGLENATVSASK
+295 
-307 AIKVGDTAFQQ
+307 
-318 FSVSA
+318 
-323 RNSSGDI
+323 
-330 EKFTYSVDKTTG
+330 FTYSVDKTTG
-342 AIYKI
+342 AVYKI
-347 DNGFSTVKSASSSAG
+347 DNGFSSLKNSSSSAG
-362 TAMVE
+362 SAMSD
-367 AASSADKFTK
+367 AAGNADKFSK
-377 SAGQLDNSAKKA
+377 STDQMGNSAKKA
-389 GQSVFDMFGKF
+389 GQSVIDMMAKF
-400 AQWNIIST
+400 AQWKIIGDLISAP
-408 IVHAAVSAFMDAV
+408 VAAFKDAV
-421 EELKKVDSEL
+421 QELKNVDSEL
-431 VSIQKVMGASASE
+431 VNIQKVLGASSSE
-444 MDRLSQKA
+444 MDRLSEKA
-452 YQVGSSLGVAAS
+452 YQVGSNLGVAAS
-464 DYLKS
+464 DYLAS

-503 NQFLLSVDAAYKYQG
+503 NQFLLSVDAAYQYQG
-518 SIESLKRVLDGANE
+518 SIESLTRVLDGANE
-532 ISNNFATSVEKLAG
+532 LSNNFATSVEKLAG

-566 AAIGTITS
+566 AAIGTITA

-594 QGETEL
+594 QGETNL

-716 KANRVKNGWVQL
+716 KANRVQNGWVQL
-728 VENMRT
+728 VENMQT
-734 SDISKGLLDVAN
+734 SDISKKLLDIAN

-754 DFGQTIL
+754 DLGPVIIKITL
-761 QISALTAVVITA
+761 LTAAITA
-773 TMAWREYAMAK
+773 LALAYEKLK
-784 AFAEGSGDLS
+784 AAQAAGTLS
-794 VLKELKGL
+794 ELKGL
-802 PALIYK
+802 PALLAK
-808 IKQLNIAKIFTNA
+808 ISKIDLEAIFTNA
-821 GTAIKGAASALAGGK
+821 ATAIKGA
-836 GLTAAITMLGTSALA
+836 TAAISGGGGFAAALSALSKSALA
-851 TAGVIGAVVA
+851 TFGVVGLIV
-861 AGVWIYKLGDYLHV
+861 GVGVGIYKLVDYLNV
-875 SAKEQKELAVTAGE
+875 TAEEQKELAVTAGE

-942 LAIAESIKKV
+942 LAIAENIKKV
-952 KEETAVSETKQAV
+952 KEETAVSETQQAI

-970 QTWFDLGKEIGYND
+970 QGWFDLGKEIGFND
-984 AFDPSYVYEGWEN
+984 AFDPSHIYEGWEN
-997 QIGLITK
+997 QIGLLTD
-1004 KLEEFRKKR
+1004 KLEEFRQKR
-1013 DELSRK
+1013 DELSQK
-1019 GESLNW
+1019 GDSLNW

-1066 ADAIRAQIMSYLDAI
+1066 ADAIRSQIMSYLDAI
-1081 NYALDPVGSVI
+1081 NYALDPVGTVI
-1092 DKIDNALN
+1092 DKIDDALN
-1100 DLSTEEIQSFNDAL
+1100 NLSTDELQSFNDAL
-1114 NDLRADGELT
+1114 NELRADGELT
-1124 ADEII
+1124 ADEIV
-1129 QLAETFP
+1129 QLADTFP
-1136 FLSALMDESGVSAQ
+1136 FLAALMDESGVSAQ

-1165 ARSDIERLKKILD
+1165 AKSDIERLKKILD

-1188 TAINDFEN
+1188 TAINNFED

-1215 QFFEDYNQGI
+1215 QFFEDYNEGI
-1225 KNSQTLWAAADVF
+1225 KNSQTLWAAAEVF
-1238 FTPEQMEAMGWDIDV
+1238 FTPEQLEAMGWDIDV
-1253 IAKKMASLATL
+1253 IAEKMASLATL

-1273 DQMKALSDAGELVDE
+1273 DQMKALSDAGKLVDE

-1347 AKDMGLI
+1347 INDMGLVK
-1354 TEIGEE
+1354 EIGEE

-1395 VVSVTD
+1395 VVSVTE
-1401 EVEKLKNMLIDLGA
+1401 EVEKLKNMLVDLGA
-1415 AERKNGK
+1415 AEQKNGK
-1422 IQIQIS
+1422 LEIRIS
-1428 NYSDLMAKLGYTKE
+1428 NYAQLMDQLGYTKE
-1442 QAVELLQTLYSTGDV
+1442 QAAELLEKLYSAGNV
-1457 SFANAEGNTLSLQQA
+1457 SFVDTEGNTISLQQA
-1472 IDEVTTEP
+1472 IDEINTEN
-1480 ISDQFS
+1480 ISKQFAKS
-1486 KAVSDANEASN
+1486 VSDANKASN
-1497 DIKSA
+1497 DIKNA
-1502 FDRALSYVN
+1502 FNRALNYVN

-1521 PDVELPPIF
+1521 PDVELPSIF
-1530 GGWTSES
+1530 GGWTSDDS
-1537 SSSQSGNTIEADATG
+1537 SSTTTDKKATG
-1552 TDSARGGPTLLG
+1552 TNFANGGPTLLG
-1564 DEPGSTPKPELVI
+1564 DEQGVGPKPELVI
-1577 DGDEAFLAGK
+1577 DGDQAFLAGK

-1592 LNLSP
+1592 VNLSP
-1597 GAIVLSN
+1597 GARVLTN

-1609 ALNGQAF
+1609 ALNGKNI
-1616 NGSIPALRRGNY
+1616 NGTIPALKKG
-1628 SPSIGSDWHVDY
+1628 SPSIGSDWNVDY
-1640 KGETVDLTGGYNS
+1640 KGETVDLTGGYNGS

-1658 SSGGSKAS
+1658 SGSSGSGGSKAS

-1679 YWETQREA
+1679 YWDKQREA
-1687 LDEYLKALET
+1687 LDEYLDALET
-1697 ATEVIEYEQ
+1697 ATKVIEYEQ
-1706 EGSYD
+1706 EDSYQ
-1711 KQIANFRA
+1711 KQIANFQA
-1719 AQDKIHETAND
+1719 AQAKIHATAND

-1751 EYADKIEDVYKTMYD
+1751 EYADKIEDVYKAMYD

-1796 AADNQEIVATYK
+1796 AADNQEIIASYK

-1839 WWDYQEEIESV
+1839 WWEYQEEIESV
-1850 YEHLTDAL
+1850 YENLTDSL
-1858 DKYIDAST
+1858 DKYIETSKN
-1866 HKLDE
+1866 KLEE
-1871 LERAG
+1871 LERSG

-1883 AVYIERIQKAQ
+1883 SVYIERIQKAQ

-1900 TFSNVNGVNDEAI
+1900 KFTNKNGVNDEAI
-1913 ANVNE
+1913 ANVQD

-1923 KDAIEEIRNSL
+1923 QDAIKDIQNSL
-1934 WDELDNA
+1934 WDELGSA
-1941 IGVIFEEKQSEIDAI
+1941 IDVIFEEKQKEIDLI
-1956 DKEIDKINKRIEQYE
+1956 DKEIDRANKRIEQYQKE
-1971 KQLDDILND
+1971 LDDILND

-1990 VDLLERLNDELKA
+1990 NDLLERLNDNLEA
-2003 EKEALEDIVEPLEN
+2003 EKDALESIVEPLEN
-2017 QIEGYYQRDEDGNL
+2017 QINGYYKRDEDGNL
-2031 EYIEGLTDKIE
+2031 EYVEGLTDKIE
-2042 GYYKQDAEGNLIYV
+2042 GYYKQDADGNLVYV
-2056 QGLRDLLDAE
+2056 EGLQDLLDAE
-2066 NERYE
+2066 NERYNKEKE
-2071 EEKKQRDEQI
+2071 ERDKQL
-2081 QLEKKQLALQEA
+2081 QLEKKQLAVQEA
-2093 IKNLEQAQIDLETAK
+2093 IKNLQQAQLDLETAK

-2125 DEEDIKNAQE
+2125 DEEAIKNAQE

-2143 KEDAENDLKEYEE
+2143 KEDAENDLKDYEE
-2156 DLKHQQIIDGLQDQI
+2156 DLKHQEIIDGLQDQI

-2213 EKHYEDLIK
+2213 EKHYDELIQ
-2222 AQEEIIAAKEEE
+2222 AQEDIIAAKEEE

-2248 WEDITDSLKEP
+2248 WEEITNSLKEP
-2259 VRDIKDILMD
+2259 VRDIKDILTD
-2269 IAKYGTPAMQEQVE
+2269 IAKYGTPAMQDAVND
-2283 KVTDLLAKLGHALED
+2283 VTDLLEQLGHALEN
-2298 FNPEYGGENDWGN
+2298 FNPEYGGDNDWGN
-2311 GDYMEGFKEEVIQ
+2311 GDYMQGFKEQVIE

-2330 VRWHIADADEQEQ
+2330 IRWHVSDEQGKEQ
-2343 LEREQDALGKSIDAT
+2343 LEREQQELGASIGAH
-2358 YDDHTGLWYDKNGD
+2358 YQGGYWYDENGEK
-2372 VLYDMSDAEI
+2372 LYDFTDDEMQEI
-2382 REIVTRLM
+2382 IKRLM
-2390 KQNADAWHNAS
+2390 KQNSEAWHGAS
-2401 ASEQSRLEAENQA
+2401 SSEQDRLESENRL

-2421 TYNDH
+2421 VYNEH
-2426 TGHWYASDG
+2426 EGKWYDKQG
-2435 TLLFDSGGVAHGTGM
+2435 FPLFDAGGIARGLGV

-2464 ALSTLVLT
+2464 ALSNLVLT
-2472 PDKNREFAQFAQSLG
+2472 PQKNREFAQFAQSMG
-2487 LVFGASEKFQSA
+2487 LLFGASQHFGSA
-2499 TFTREAVSNSTVDR
+2499 EFSREAVSNNVTDR
-2513 HDITINGCTIGENML
+2513 HDITINGVTIGESML

-2542 INEY
+2542 RNEY